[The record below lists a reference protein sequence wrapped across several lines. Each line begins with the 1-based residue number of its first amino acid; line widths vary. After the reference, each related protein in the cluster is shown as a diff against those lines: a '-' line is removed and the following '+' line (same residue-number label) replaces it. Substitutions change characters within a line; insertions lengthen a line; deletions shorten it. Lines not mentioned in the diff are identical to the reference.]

1 MTISRVC
8 VSLFVCAILVTPTS
22 ASAQWTVYDPTNYAQ
37 AVLRFQ
43 QLVQEYQ
50 LLFQQTRQLPVN
62 LAARYRVPTLPW
74 ASHQTVAEYAEPVLR
89 ALNEGDPTGLQYTQ
103 TVDPLGSVQ
112 VVLDQIPTAL
122 RPRVGTGYATIELAD
137 RVARTA
143 VDRAG
148 ALRMQGENVL
158 RTIQALEDDAVSTD
172 PRFHSQVALLNKING
187 TNVLGLRIAEQT
199 NQSVL
204 TAVEQLLVANKR
216 QRDAETKQMNAQLY
230 QWQWGLAYAQDLFRL
245 TAQGLDSWRQ
255 P

>member
-1 MTISRVC
+1 MIVNR
-8 VSLFVCAILVTPTS
+8 LFASVLVFSIFAMPS
-22 ASAQWTVYDPTNYAQ
+22 VVSAQWVVYDPTNYAQ

-50 LLFQQTRQLPVN
+50 LLLQQTRQLPVD

-74 ASHQTVAEYAEPVLR
+74 PSHDTVADYAEPLLR
-89 ALNEGDPTGLQYTQ
+89 ALNEGDRTGMQYTQ
-103 TVDPLGSVQ
+103 TVDPLASVQ
-112 VVLDQIPTAL
+112 VVLDQIPIAL

-137 RVARTA
+137 RIARTA

-230 QWQWGLAYAQDLFRL
+230 QWQYGPAYGEDLFRL
-245 TAQGLDSWRQ
+245 TAVGLDTWRQ